1 MNEEIVALEEIIR
14 ESVKWDGKERRF
26 VVSYPHNELLREL
39 PDNEEMSLKIM
50 KNLER
55 KLVRSPDLL
64 SQFNEAFERMTN
76 EGVFVPVSQVE
87 GLEKLQKSY
96 ICLTYSLGKTDL
108 NGKNK
113 LRLCCN
119 SSLGRI
125 SFNDTCPT
133 SPPYLEKLQAT
144 V

>member
-1 MNEEIVALEEIIR
+1 MNEEIVALEEMIR

-64 SQFNEAFERMTN
+64 SQFKF
-76 EGVFVPVSQVE
+76 
-87 GLEKLQKSY
+87 
-96 ICLTYSLGKTDL
+96 
-108 NGKNK
+108 
-113 LRLCCN
+113 LR
-119 SSLGRI
+119 G
-125 SFNDTCPT
+125 
-133 SPPYLEKLQAT
+133 
-144 V
+144 